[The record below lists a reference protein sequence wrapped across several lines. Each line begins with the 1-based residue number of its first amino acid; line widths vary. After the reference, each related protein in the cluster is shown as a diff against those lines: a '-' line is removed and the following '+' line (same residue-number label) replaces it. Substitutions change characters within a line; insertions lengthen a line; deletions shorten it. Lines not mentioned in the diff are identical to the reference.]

1 MVIMTGLEECPLDG
15 SIAVF
20 AFVVVDDIL
29 PESLPLMDEV
39 GATGDGED
47 DRAGAGADAGSS
59 PR

>member
-1 MVIMTGLEECPLDG
+1 MTGLEECPLDG